1 MDLMVR
7 KESSEISCW
16 CNVKIIFL
24 FFRSEVLKEKRLR
37 VSRRKRC
44 LEKLLTT

>member
-7 KESSEISCW
+7 KASSEISYL
-16 CNVKIIFL
+16 CNVKNIF
-24 FFRSEVLKEKRLR
+24 FQSNVLKEERLR

-44 LEKLLTT
+44 LKKLLTT